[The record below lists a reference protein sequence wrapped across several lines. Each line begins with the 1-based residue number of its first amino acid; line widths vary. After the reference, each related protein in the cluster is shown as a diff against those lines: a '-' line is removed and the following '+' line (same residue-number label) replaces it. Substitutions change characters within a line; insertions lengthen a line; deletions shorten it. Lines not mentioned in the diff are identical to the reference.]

1 MKQLILIL
9 FIVTLFNK
17 GKGQEQDINKHH
29 KRTIK
34 EFKPL
39 DKHPVEMDDAAI
51 IKYDN
56 GTFYELDIPF
66 KKYKKIAQIQ
76 STKPSY
82 VTSWSHL
89 SRPIPNE
96 ENLKDKLIQ
105 RSPKTNE
112 TLYKTEDDRYEA
124 MFILTAK
131 FTTKTVN
138 ESVSDVDQVELYDVT
153 TGTTFYMI
161 SKFSFGNLFKTLML
175 GDYIFLV
182 SKTKKR
188 LDGTLYFAPDEEY
201 YYEYFQKHPD
211 GEEFEWDENDL

>member
-1 MKQLILIL
+1 MKRLILIL

-17 GKGQEQDINKHH
+17 GKGQGQDINKHP
-29 KRTIK
+29 KKTIK

-39 DKHPVEMDDAAI
+39 DKHPFEIDNSAI

-66 KKYKKIAQIQ
+66 EKHKKIAQIQ

-112 TLYKTEDDRYEA
+112 TLYKTEDNRYEA

-131 FTTKTVN
+131 YTIKTVS
-138 ESVSDVDQVELYDVT
+138 ESVNDVNEVELYDVT
-153 TGTTFYMI
+153 TGTTFYMF
-161 SKFSFGNLFKTLML
+161 SSSSFGNLFKTLML
-175 GDYIFLV
+175 GDYIYLV

-188 LDGTLYFAPDEEY
+188 LDGTLYFAPDDEY
-201 YYEYFQKHPD
+201 YYEYFQKYPD